1 MYIKKKQVEMRD
13 VVGYENL
20 YGVTND
26 GRVWSYRNKC
36 WLQQFENNA
45 GYMRVALS
53 KDGKDK
59 KELVHRLVAKA
70 FVENTNPDKF
80 DIADHIDRDKKNN
93 NADNL
98 RWTDNKTNSQ
108 NADKVKPL
116 VDFEELREYHSLSEA
131 SKATGLPVTQITREC
146 ALADLGINDTRF
158 KFSDSLVN
166 RDIHRLMREYFKD
179 IIPLDNKKVLYK
191 NVYYLNTDP
200 SLGFCDRFFS
210 EHILYPAPAK
220 DRKNKANERK
230 TEYQIGLTSEEWS
243 SLINILNKTDIS
255 ELNKSDKKLC
265 KDLLKVNQDSEKEG
279 K

>member
-1 MYIKKKQVEMRD
+1 MYISKKQVEMRD

-26 GRVWSYRNKC
+26 GRVWSYKNKC
-36 WLQQFENNA
+36 WLQQFENNS
-45 GYMRVALS
+45 GYMRVALC

-59 KELVHRLVAKA
+59 RELVHRLVAKA

-116 VDFEELREYHSLSEA
+116 VDFEELWEYHSLSEA

-179 IIPLDNKKVLYK
+179 IIPPDNKKVIYK

-210 EHILYPAPAK
+210 EHILHPTPAR
-220 DRKNKANERK
+220 DRKKKADTGK
-230 TEYQIGLTSEEWS
+230 TEYQMYLTADEWS
-243 SLINILNKTDIS
+243 SLINIIS
-255 ELNKSDKKLC
+255 NADSGILSKCDKKLC
-265 KDLLKVNQDSEKEG
+265 SDLLKANKE
-279 K
+279 

>member
-1 MYIKKKQVEMRD
+1 MYISKKQVKMRD

-26 GRVWSYRNKC
+26 GRVWSYKNKC

-59 KELVHRLVAKA
+59 RELVHRLVAKA
-70 FVENTNPDKF
+70 FVENSNPEKYN
-80 DIADHIDRDKKNN
+80 IADHIDHDKKNN

-108 NADKVKPL
+108 NTEKAKPL
-116 VDFEELREYHSLSEA
+116 VDFQELWEYHSLSEA
-131 SKATGLPVTQITREC
+131 AKATGLPVTQITREC

-179 IIPLDNKKVLYK
+179 IIPPDNKKVIYK

-210 EHILYPAPAK
+210 EHILHPTPAR
-220 DRKNKANERK
+220 DRKKKADTGK
-230 TEYQIGLTSEEWS
+230 TEYQMYLTADEWS
-243 SLINILNKTDIS
+243 SLINIINNADSGILT
-255 ELNKSDKKLC
+255 KSDKKLYS
-265 KDLLKVNQDSEKEG
+265 DLLKANHDNKKEG